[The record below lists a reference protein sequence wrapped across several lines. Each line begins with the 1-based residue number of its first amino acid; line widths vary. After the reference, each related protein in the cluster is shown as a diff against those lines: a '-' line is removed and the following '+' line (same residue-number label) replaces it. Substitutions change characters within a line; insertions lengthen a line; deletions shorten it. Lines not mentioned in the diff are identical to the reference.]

1 MRLSNHYLLLILGLA
16 LVATLGACC
25 SSRQAAESTPR
36 DTVAEPAPAPQ
47 RNYSV
52 VGFTATLEGVETV
65 GQLRIAED
73 SILWVTVTKLVE
85 LGRAMATP
93 DSVWLNAP
101 AFGHSF
107 AGTYPELSRMVGRRI
122 TFDMLHEI
130 ALADD
135 AEARLARLAAELGV
149 NASVSI
155 TSRKRVD
162 RLTFP
167 FRKKK

>member
-1 MRLSNHYLLLILGLA
+1 MRLSNHHLLLILGLA

-36 DTVAEPAPAPQ
+36 D
-47 RNYSV
+47 SV